1 MKPLVQTLKPILW
14 SVPATL
20 LCFGAQA
27 AENGLGFY
35 LLGSKGPMAAILPAP
50 GLYLQNDTYFYRA
63 SAGASAP
70 LPLGGVVGFGVDAKA
85 VVDLPTFIWST
96 PYELLGGRLAF
107 GLTTPFGQQN
117 VDADLV
123 YGPYSGDIDNSV
135 TRIGD
140 PVVTT
145 TIGWNSGDFHWSL
158 NGMVNVPIGD
168 YQKDSLANIAFH
180 RWGGDL
186 SAAGTWFDPARGL
199 DISGVVGFTFNGKN
213 QETDY
218 RTGTEFHVEGAV
230 SQYFSKQFSL
240 GAIGYYYQQISDDS
254 GSGAVLGG
262 YRGRVA
268 ALGVTA
274 SYNFEFDKTPVQAR
288 VKLLRELHT
297 ENRVEGTAAFLTLSV
312 PLYVSK

>member
-1 MKPLVQTLKPILW
+1 MK
-14 SVPATL
+14 SVIGSVKLLFWTIPMAL
-20 LCFGAQA
+20 LCFSAQA

-35 LLGSKGPMAAILPAP
+35 LLGSKGPLAAILPAP
-50 GLYLQNDTYFYRA
+50 GVYLQNDTYFYRA

-107 GLTTPFGQQN
+107 GLTTPFGHQN

-123 YGPYSGDIDNSV
+123 YGPYSGDIDNNV
-135 TRIGD
+135 TKIGD
-140 PVVTT
+140 PIVTT
-145 TIGWNSGDFHWSL
+145 TIGWGAGDFHWTL

-168 YQKDSLANIAFH
+168 YEKNSLANIAFH
-180 RWGGDL
+180 RWAGDI

-199 DISGVVGFTFNGKN
+199 DISGVVGFTFNGEN
-213 QETDY
+213 PTTDY

-230 SQYFSKQFSL
+230 SQYLSKQFSL

-254 GSGAVLGG
+254 GSGAILGG

-274 SYNFEFDKTPVQAR
+274 SYNFELDKTPVQAR
-288 VKLLRELHT
+288 VKLLREFHT
-297 ENRVEGTAAFLTLSV
+297 ENRVEGTSAFLTVSV
-312 PLYVSK
+312 PLYVSR